1 MRNKE
6 IWKYIKDKDL
16 FIDNVIEFFNNALGE
31 ILFIFWNGN
40 WKDRLRGD
48 WFDLKRALNYLST
61 KQYKVQVYYN
71 NDNSPYF
78 EFYEEERKE

>member
-1 MRNKE
+1 MRSKDY
-6 IWKYIKDKDL
+6 ISSIKDKDL

-31 ILFIFWNGN
+31 ILFIFWEGN
-40 WKDRLRGD
+40 WKNIIRGN
-48 WFDLKRALNYLST
+48 WFDLQTVLNYLST

-71 NDNSPYF
+71 NNNNPYF

>member
-31 ILFIFWNGN
+31 ILFIFWNDN
-40 WKDRLRGD
+40 WKDILKGN
-48 WFDLKRALNYLST
+48 WFDLKRVLNYLST
-61 KQYKVQVYYN
+61 KKYKVQVYYN

>member
-31 ILFIFWNGN
+31 ILFIF
-40 WKDRLRGD
+40 
-48 WFDLKRALNYLST
+48 
-61 KQYKVQVYYN
+61 
-71 NDNSPYF
+71 
-78 EFYEEERKE
+78 

>member
-40 WKDRLRGD
+40 WTDRLIGR
-48 WFDLKRALNYLST
+48 WFDLKRVLNYLST

-71 NDNSPYF
+71 NNNSPYF

>member
-40 WKDRLRGD
+40 WKDRLKKRIMKLGD
-48 WFDLKRALNYLST
+48 LYPFFCFLL
-61 KQYKVQVYYN
+61 
-71 NDNSPYF
+71 
-78 EFYEEERKE
+78 

>member
-40 WKDRLRGD
+40 WKDRLKGD
-48 WFDLKRALNYLST
+48 WFDLKTRLII
-61 KQYKVQVYYN
+61 
-71 NDNSPYF
+71 
-78 EFYEEERKE
+78 